1 MAGWGDGEWGFMPW
15 GGLVVVPS
23 PPAGT
28 GSGGVTDYDEK
39 RITRIPF
46 WLEYTATGIKAFI
59 TQEWYDVFGVVSQE
73 MIETFILVGII
84 KKINE
89 MDLAAKGTKSI
100 DIESILDLKGLK
112 KSNIEL
118 FKKLYGTKSVSV
130 TELQNF
136 VGQVLDTIE
145 IQAEVQGVKK
155 IISATNIDLLGIKS
169 ICTDM
174 ELDVGGVKKVF
185 SELTQ
190 QIKGKRDLRKIITS
204 LFDLEE

>member
-1 MAGWGDGEWGFMPW
+1 MAGWGDGEWGGMPW
-15 GGLVVVPS
+15 GGLEVVERPF
-23 PPAGT
+23 PHT
-28 GSGGVTDYDEK
+28 GSGGATTYDEK
-39 RITRIPF
+39 QLTRIPF
-46 WLEYTATGIKAFI
+46 WLEYDATGVKAFI
-59 TQEWYDVFGVVSQE
+59 TQDLYDVFGVVSKE
-73 MIETFILVGII
+73 MIETFILVGVV

-100 DIESILDLKGLK
+100 DIENILDLSGLK

-130 TELQNF
+130 TELQKF

-155 IISATNIDLLGIKS
+155 IISATNIDLSGIKS

-185 SELTQ
+185 SELSKEVQ
-190 QIKGKRDLRKIITS
+190 GKRDLRRIITS